1 MEDLAMRKSWLS
13 VILAVS
19 VASLL
24 FISVAAAADQQ
35 IIKVGKK
42 GEVMFDQETKI
53 GDITLKPGHY
63 QIQHRVEGSDHLVHF
78 TEFKGMHQRF
88 QSWGSPSGLAHP
100 GEVKCS
106 LEPLQAKVSQTRVML
121 NMANEERR
129 ITRIEIAG
137 ENVAHVF

>member
-1 MEDLAMRKSWLS
+1 
-13 VILAVS
+13 VT
-19 VASLL
+19 SLI

-35 IIKVGKK
+35 VIKVGKK
-42 GEVMFDQETKI
+42 GEVMFDQETKV

-63 QIQHRVEGSDHLVHF
+63 QMQHRVEGSEHLVHF
-78 TEFKGMHQRF
+78 TEFKGMHHQF
-88 QSWGSPSGLAHP
+88 QSWSGPSGLAHP

-106 LEPLQAKVSQTRVML
+106 LELLQAKASQTRVTL
-121 NMANEERR
+121 DTANSERR

>member
-1 MEDLAMRKSWLS
+1 MRQSWLS

-19 VASLL
+19 VASLM
-24 FISVAAAADQQ
+24 FISVATAASQQ
-35 IIKVGKK
+35 SIKAGKK
-42 GEVMFDQETKI
+42 GEITFDRDTKV

-63 QIQHRVEGSDHLVHF
+63 QIQHRVEGSDHLVRF
-78 TEFKGMHQRF
+78 TEFKRVHHQF
-88 QSWGSPSGLAHP
+88 QSWSGPSGLAHL

-106 LEPLQAKVSQTRVML
+106 VEPLQAEVSQTRVML
-121 NMANEERR
+121 NTTDGERR